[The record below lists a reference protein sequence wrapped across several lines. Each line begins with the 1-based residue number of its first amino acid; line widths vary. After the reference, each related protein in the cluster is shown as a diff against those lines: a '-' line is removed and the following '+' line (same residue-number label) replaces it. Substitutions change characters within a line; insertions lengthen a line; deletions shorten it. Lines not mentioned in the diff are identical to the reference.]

1 MNYTFPALEPTFRL
15 VLKMKDFFQ
24 EYNFKGRPVFFCIM
38 LEKNILN
45 VLPFAQSPKDNITMP
60 KMIKLVFIEV
70 SPPEISF

>member
-24 EYNFKGRPVFFCIM
+24 EYNFKGRPV
-38 LEKNILN
+38 LLL
-45 VLPFAQSPKDNITMP
+45 VLSFTQKPKENITMP

>member
-38 LEKNILN
+38 LEKTIFNILS
-45 VLPFAQSPKDNITMP
+45 FAQKQKENIIMP
-60 KMIKLVFIEV
+60 KRIKLVFIEV
-70 SPPEISF
+70 SHPEISF